1 MAIEEYKIQKVNP
14 ISPNKPRRPASEFQK
29 GNNKKRNK
37 HYCSPSD
44 TLAIRF
50 PTAEEYDNLS
60 AMPKECDTQQHRLVA
75 LYREIYPYLEY
86 ND

>member
-14 ISPNKPRRPASEFQK
+14 ISPNKPRLPAVEFQK
-29 GNNKKRNK
+29 GKNKKRNK
-37 HYCSPSD
+37 HYCSPTDILDIS
-44 TLAIRF
+44 F
-50 PTAEEYDNLS
+50 PTDEEYDNLP
-60 AMPKECDTQQHRLVA
+60 AAPKECDTQQHRLVA